1 MGNEEGSGYGY
12 SVVHDGAAETAEPLH
27 EVPFEGLEQARRF
40 ALDWLTE
47 RRGGGRR
54 GPGGGPPPP
63 APAPGPR
70 GPPPPPFLCPPRAAF
85 DTLVGLQSRHP
96 ARVLFGPFRLKFM
109 AAA

>member
-47 RRGGGRR
+47 RRAAVQRLAVVRLHRETGRR
-54 GPGGGPPPP
+54 DTVAIVDPSELD
-63 APAPGPR
+63 GPR
-70 GPPPPPFLCPPRAAF
+70 A
-85 DTLVGLQSRHP
+85 S
-96 ARVLFGPFRLKFM
+96 
-109 AAA
+109 